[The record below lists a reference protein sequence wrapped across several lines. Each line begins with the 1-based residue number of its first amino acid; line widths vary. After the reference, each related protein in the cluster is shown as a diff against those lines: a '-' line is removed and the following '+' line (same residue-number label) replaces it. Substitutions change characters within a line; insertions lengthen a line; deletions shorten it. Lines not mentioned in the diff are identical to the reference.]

1 MRAMYIM
8 YLVLGLLAIRGLMH
22 VQDEGYECVSPKDA
36 EDYPFMSPAEKQ
48 AYEARTKPICDRFIA
63 KTKAIDKVMHAVA
76 Q

>member
-1 MRAMYIM
+1 MRAIYFM

-36 EDYPFMSPAEKQ
+36 EDYPYMTPAEKQ
-48 AYEARTKPICDRFIA
+48 AYEARQKPVCDKFMA
-63 KTKAIDKVMHAVA
+63 KVKAVDTVRRAVT